1 MAVAL
6 LTAGRFLSTKKEDEL
21 SFGLFRLP
29 NRPVFIV
36 PGQRIRMHLKMRDSL
51 FGLVIELKEG
61 KYEAAL

>member
-21 SFGLFRLP
+21 SFVLFRLP

-36 PGQRIRMHLKMRDSL
+36 PGQRIRNASQN
-51 FGLVIELKEG
+51 
-61 KYEAAL
+61 A